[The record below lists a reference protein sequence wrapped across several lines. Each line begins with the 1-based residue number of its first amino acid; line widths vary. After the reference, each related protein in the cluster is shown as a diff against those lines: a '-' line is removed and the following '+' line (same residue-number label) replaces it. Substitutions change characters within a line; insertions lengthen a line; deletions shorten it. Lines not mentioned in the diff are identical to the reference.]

1 MLGRAAWPPVAR
13 GCSSNQGDAKMD
25 RSELLKTFQRMAT
38 EIAEKDYGHVTEEH
52 VIADLGIDSLGMLEL
67 VGSMERE
74 LKIAVPDEQLVG
86 IQTVRQLLDLVEKR
100 TRASA

>member
-1 MLGRAAWPPVAR
+1 
-13 GCSSNQGDAKMD
+13 MD

-38 EIAEKDYGHVTEEH
+38 EIAEKDFRHVTEDQ
-52 VIADLGIDSLGMLEL
+52 VIAELGIDSLGTLEL

-74 LKIAVPDEQLVG
+74 LHIAVPDEQLVG

-100 TRASA
+100 TRLAV